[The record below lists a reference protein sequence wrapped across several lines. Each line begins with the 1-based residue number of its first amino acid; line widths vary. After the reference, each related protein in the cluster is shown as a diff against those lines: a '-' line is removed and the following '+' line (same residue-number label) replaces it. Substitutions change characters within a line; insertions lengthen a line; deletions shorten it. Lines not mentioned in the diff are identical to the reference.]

1 MAAAACAIPVVD
13 FSAMSLKNNDPP
25 DKNSQAIKTLADQ
38 LYQAFSTIGFVYLKN
53 HGIPQEELD
62 AVFKTFDKFFSLS
75 PEVKAKYAKK
85 KITSQH
91 VSSQNGWDAIEVERT
106 SLNRP
111 GDLKESLDLESFD
124 DGTFNWPSA
133 EVPQFKSTVS
143 SFYKSMSDLA
153 LRILTVMAIGLQLE
167 PNTFTKFF
175 NKVGTTEGAV
185 QMRFNAYPKISDLSK
200 VKPGQIRCGEHTDY
214 GAISVLF
221 QDDIGGLEVQNVNG
235 QFIPATPMK
244 GTVVVNIADL
254 MQRWTADKL
263 KSTVHRVL
271 IPEAEHKHS
280 VPRRSL
286 VLFVDPDHDTLIECV
301 DGSNK
306 YPPITSGEWKRRRL
320 LETYTDLKK

>member
-263 KSTVHRVL
+263 KSTVL
-271 IPEAEHKHS
+271 N
-280 VPRRSL
+280 VPLLASLLTSL
-286 VLFVDPDHDTLIECV
+286 VDIKYRLFEGQQEQT
-301 DGSNK
+301 
-306 YPPITSGEWKRRRL
+306 
-320 LETYTDLKK
+320 